1 MTFRTKTKKQ
11 KHTMKKILFAAVI
24 LAAGFLA
31 SCNNKGPV
39 DPYEG
44 KTNPST
50 ICQANLIAHFPFDGA
65 ATELINNI
73 EPKTV
78 GTGVA
83 YEKGRRGQAF
93 KGAAKNELVYETSKI
108 PAIANLKD
116 FSFACWFK
124 HQAIPQSQAPVPYLF
139 GLTNETDFWGQLAFV
154 LDRGGLDNTDSL
166 AVKVAING
174 DMWAE
179 YGLQSVFPANRWI
192 HVVASFKYVDEK
204 LQTID
209 MYVNGAPV
217 DELHRDFIER
227 PVTDFSKSTMILF
240 GQWRQKALEGA
251 TDEWMGDM
259 DGDLDEVR
267 LYNIALTAEEAKALY
282 DAEITVID

>member
-1 MTFRTKTKKQ
+1 
-11 KHTMKKILFAAVI
+11 MKKILFAAVI
-24 LAAGFLA
+24 LAAGILT
-31 SCNNKGPV
+31 SCKKDSTPV

-50 ICQANLIAHFPFDGA
+50 ICANNLIAHFPFDGA

-73 EPKTV
+73 EPTRV
-78 GTGVA
+78 GEGVA
-83 YEKGRRGQAF
+83 YEKGRRGQAY
-93 KGAAKNELVYETSKI
+93 KGAAKNELVYDATKI
-108 PAIANLKD
+108 AAIAGLKD
-116 FSFACWFK
+116 FSFAFWFK
-124 HQAIPQSQAPVPYLF
+124 HQAVPQSSAPTPYFF
-139 GLTNETDFWGQLAFV
+139 GLTNTSDFWGQLAVV
-154 LDRGGLDNTDSL
+154 LDRGGEDSTDSL

-179 YGLQSVFPANRWI
+179 YGLQSVFVANRWI
-192 HVVASFKYVDEK
+192 HVVGSFKQVDDT

-209 MYVNGAPV
+209 MYVNGVPV
-217 DELHRDFIER
+217 EELHRDFIAR
-227 PVTDFSKSTMILF
+227 PETDFSRSTMILF

-267 LYNIALTAEEAKALY
+267 LYNTALSAEEAKALY
-282 DAEITVID
+282 DAEVSVID

>member
-1 MTFRTKTKKQ
+1 
-11 KHTMKKILFAAVI
+11 MKKILFAAVI
-24 LAAGFLA
+24 LAAGLFA
-31 SCNNKGPV
+31 SCNNNKGPV

-50 ICQANLIAHFPFDGA
+50 ICEANLIAHFPFDGA

-73 EPKTV
+73 EPTRV
-78 GTGVA
+78 GEGVA
-83 YEKGRRGQAF
+83 YEKGRRGQAY
-93 KGAAKNELVYETSKI
+93 KGAAKNELVYDASKI
-108 PAIANLKD
+108 PAIAELKD
-116 FSFACWFK
+116 FSFAFWFK
-124 HQAIPQSQAPVPYLF
+124 HQAVPQSSAPTPYFF
-139 GLTNETDFWGQLAFV
+139 GLTNTEAFWGQLAFV

-179 YGLQSVFPANRWI
+179 YGLQPVFVANRWI
-192 HVVASFKYVDEK
+192 HVVGSFKIVDDT

-217 DELHRDFIER
+217 EELHRNFIAR
-227 PVTDFSKSTMILF
+227 PETDFSESTMILF

-267 LYNIALTAEEAKALY
+267 LYNIALTAEEAKQLY
-282 DAEITVID
+282 DAEVSVID

>member
-1 MTFRTKTKKQ
+1 
-11 KHTMKKILFAAVI
+11 
-24 LAAGFLA
+24 LAAGILT
-31 SCNNKGPV
+31 SCNKKEV

-50 ICQANLIAHFPFDGA
+50 ICAENLIAHFPFDGA
-65 ATELINNI
+65 ATELVNNI

-78 GTGVA
+78 GEGVA
-83 YEKGRRGQAF
+83 YEKGRRGQAY
-93 KGAAKNELVYETSKI
+93 KGAAKNELVYDAA
-108 PAIANLKD
+108 AIKGIAELKD

-124 HQAIPQSQAPVPYLF
+124 HQAVPQSQAPTPYFF
-139 GLTNETDFWGQLAFV
+139 GLTNSEDFWGQLAFV
-154 LDRGGLDNTDSL
+154 LDRGGMDNTDSL

-174 DMWAE
+174 DMWAVP
-179 YGLQSVFPANRWI
+179 GLHPAFVANRWI
-192 HVVASFKYVDEK
+192 HVVASFKVESET
-204 LQTID
+204 LQTLTL
-209 MYVNGAPV
+209 YVNGAPV
-217 DELHRDFIER
+217 EGLSWNFDER
-227 PVTDFSKSTMILF
+227 PVTDFARSTMVLF

-251 TDEWMGDM
+251 QDEWMGDI

>member
-1 MTFRTKTKKQ
+1 
-11 KHTMKKILFAAVI
+11 MKKILFAAII
-24 LAAGFLA
+24 LAAGILT
-31 SCNNKGPV
+31 SCNKKEV

-50 ICQANLIAHFPFDGA
+50 ICAENLIAHFPFDGA
-65 ATELINNI
+65 ATELVNNI

-78 GTGVA
+78 GEGVA
-83 YEKGRRGQAF
+83 YEKGRRGQAY
-93 KGAAKNELVYETSKI
+93 KGAAKNELVYDAA
-108 PAIANLKD
+108 AIKGIAELKD

-124 HQAIPQSQAPVPYLF
+124 HQAVPQSQAPTPYFF
-139 GLTNETDFWGQLAFV
+139 GLTNSEDFWGQLAFV
-154 LDRGGLDNTDSL
+154 LDRGGMDNTDSL

-174 DMWAE
+174 DMWAVP
-179 YGLQSVFPANRWI
+179 GLHPAFVANRWI
-192 HVVASFKYVDEK
+192 HVVASFKVESET
-204 LQTID
+204 LQTLTL
-209 MYVNGAPV
+209 YVNGAPV
-217 DELHRDFIER
+217 EGLSWNFDER
-227 PVTDFSKSTMILF
+227 PVTDFARSTMVLF

-251 TDEWMGDM
+251 QDEWMGDI

>member
-1 MTFRTKTKKQ
+1 MQ
-11 KHTMKKILFAAVI
+11 KILFAALI
-24 LAAGFLA
+24 LAAALFA
-31 SCNNKGPV
+31 SCKKDNGPV

-65 ATELINNI
+65 ATEMINNI
-73 EPKTV
+73 EPTRV
-78 GTGVA
+78 GEGVA
-83 YEKGRRGQAF
+83 YEKGRRGQAY
-93 KGAAKNELVYETSKI
+93 KGAAKNELVYDAAKI
-108 PAIANLKD
+108 PAIASLKD
-116 FSFACWFK
+116 FTFACWFK
-124 HQAIPQSQAPVPYLF
+124 HQAVPQSSAPVPYFF
-139 GLTNETDFWGQLAFV
+139 GLTNTEDFWGQLAFV
-154 LDRGGLDNTDSL
+154 LDRGGADNTDSL

-179 YGLQSVFPANRWI
+179 YGLQPVFPANRWI
-192 HVVASFKYVDEK
+192 HVVASFKQVDDT

-209 MYVNGAPV
+209 MYVNGVPV
-217 DELHRDFIER
+217 EELHRDFISR
-227 PVTDFSKSTMILF
+227 PATDFSRTTMVLF

-267 LYNIALTAEEAKALY
+267 LYNAALTAEEAKALY
-282 DAEITVID
+282 DAEISVID

>member
-1 MTFRTKTKKQ
+1 
-11 KHTMKKILFAAVI
+11 MKKILFAAVI

-31 SCNNKGPV
+31 SCNNNKGPV

-83 YEKGRRGQAF
+83 YEKGRRGQAY
-93 KGAAKNELVYETSKI
+93 KGAAKNELVYDAA
-108 PAIANLKD
+108 AIKGP
-116 FSFACWFK
+116 W
-124 HQAIPQSQAPVPYLF
+124 LF
-139 GLTNETDFWGQLAFV
+139 GFTKVEDDWGQLAV
-154 LDRGGLDNTDSL
+154 TLDRAGEDATDSL
-166 AVKVAING
+166 RIKVAVNG
-174 DMWAE
+174 NRWADSN
-179 YGLQSVFPANRWI
+179 LHPSLIANRWMHI
-192 HVVASFKYVDEK
+192 VGVVKNVDDT
-204 LQTID
+204 LQTMD

-217 DELHRDFIER
+217 ESLHWDFANVPDPI
-227 PVTDFSKSTMILF
+227 DFSQAEVLLF
-240 GQWRQKALEGA
+240 GQWGPRILNGA

>member
-1 MTFRTKTKKQ
+1 
-11 KHTMKKILFAAVI
+11 MKKILFAALI
-24 LAAGFLA
+24 LAAGLFA
-31 SCNNKGPV
+31 SCKRDNGPV

-65 ATELINNI
+65 ATEMINNI
-73 EPKTV
+73 EPTRV
-78 GTGVA
+78 GEGVA
-83 YEKGRRGQAF
+83 YEKGRRGQAY
-93 KGAAKNELVYETSKI
+93 KGAAKNELVYDAAKI
-108 PAIANLKD
+108 PAIASLKD

-124 HQAIPQSQAPVPYLF
+124 HQAVPQSQAPVPYFF
-139 GLTNETDFWGQLAFV
+139 GLTNTEDFWGQLAFV
-154 LDRGGLDNTDSL
+154 LDRGGADNTDSL

-192 HVVASFKYVDEK
+192 HVVASFKQVADT

-209 MYVNGAPV
+209 MYVNGVPV
-217 DELHRDFIER
+217 EELHRDFISR
-227 PVTDFSKSTMILF
+227 PATDFSRTTMVLF

-267 LYNIALTAEEAKALY
+267 LYNTALTAEEAKALY
-282 DAEITVID
+282 DAEISVID

>member
-1 MTFRTKTKKQ
+1 MQ
-11 KHTMKKILFAAVI
+11 KILFAALI
-24 LAAGFLA
+24 LAAALFA
-31 SCNNKGPV
+31 SCKKDNGPV

-65 ATELINNI
+65 ATEMINNI
-73 EPKTV
+73 EPTRV
-78 GTGVA
+78 GEGVA
-83 YEKGRRGQAF
+83 YEKGRRGQAY
-93 KGAAKNELVYETSKI
+93 KGAPKNELVYDAAKI
-108 PAIANLKD
+108 PAIATLKD

-124 HQAIPQSQAPVPYLF
+124 HQAVPQSSAPVPYFF
-139 GLTNETDFWGQLAFV
+139 GLTNTEDFWGQLAFV
-154 LDRGGLDNTDSL
+154 LDRGGADNTDSL

-192 HVVASFKYVDEK
+192 HVVASFKQVADT

-209 MYVNGAPV
+209 MYVNGVPV
-217 DELHRDFIER
+217 EELHRDFISR
-227 PVTDFSKSTMILF
+227 PATDFSRTTMVLF

-267 LYNIALTAEEAKALY
+267 LYNTALTAEEAKALY
-282 DAEITVID
+282 DAEISVID

>member
-1 MTFRTKTKKQ
+1 
-11 KHTMKKILFAAVI
+11 MKKILFAAIV

-31 SCNNKGPV
+31 SCNKNNTPV

-50 ICQANLIAHFPFDGA
+50 ICAENLIAHFPFDGA
-65 ATELINNI
+65 TTELINNI

-108 PAIANLKD
+108 AGINNLKD
-116 FSFACWFK
+116 FTFACWFK
-124 HQAIPQSQAPVPYLF
+124 HAAVPQSQAPTPYFF
-139 GLTNETDFWGQLAFV
+139 GLTNAEDFWGQLAFV
-154 LDRGGLDNTDSL
+154 LDRGGMDNTDSL

-174 DMWAE
+174 DMWAV

-192 HVVASFKYVDEK
+192 HVVASFKVVDEH

-217 DELHRDFIER
+217 EELHRDFEDR
-227 PVTDFSKSTMILF
+227 PQTDFTRSTMLLF

-267 LYNIALTAEEAKALY
+267 LYNAALTAEQAKALY

>member
-1 MTFRTKTKKQ
+1 MQ
-11 KHTMKKILFAAVI
+11 KILFAALI
-24 LAAGFLA
+24 LAAGLFA
-31 SCNNKGPV
+31 SCKKDNGPV

-65 ATELINNI
+65 ATEMINNI
-73 EPKTV
+73 EPTRV
-78 GTGVA
+78 GEGVA
-83 YEKGRRGQAF
+83 YEKGRRGQAY
-93 KGAAKNELVYETSKI
+93 KGAPKNELVYDAAKI
-108 PAIANLKD
+108 PAIAGLKD

-124 HQAIPQSQAPVPYLF
+124 HQAVPQSSAPVPYFF
-139 GLTNETDFWGQLAFV
+139 GLTNTEDFWGQLAFV
-154 LDRGGLDNTDSL
+154 LDRGGADNTDSL

-192 HVVASFKYVDEK
+192 HVVASFKQVADT

-209 MYVNGAPV
+209 MYVNGVPV
-217 DELHRDFIER
+217 EELHRDFISR
-227 PVTDFSKSTMILF
+227 PATDFSRTTMVLF

-267 LYNIALTAEEAKALY
+267 LYNAALTAEEAKALY
-282 DAEITVID
+282 DAEISVID

>member
-1 MTFRTKTKKQ
+1 MQ
-11 KHTMKKILFAAVI
+11 KILFAALI
-24 LAAGFLA
+24 LAAGLFA
-31 SCNNKGPV
+31 SCKKDNGPV

-65 ATELINNI
+65 ATEMINNI
-73 EPKTV
+73 EPTRV
-78 GTGVA
+78 GEGVA
-83 YEKGRRGQAF
+83 YEKGRRGQAY
-93 KGAAKNELVYETSKI
+93 KGAPKNELVYDAAKI
-108 PAIANLKD
+108 PAIASLKD

-124 HQAIPQSQAPVPYLF
+124 HQAVPQSSAPVPYFF
-139 GLTNETDFWGQLAFV
+139 GLTNTEDFWGQLAFV
-154 LDRGGLDNTDSL
+154 LDRGGADNTDSL

-192 HVVASFKYVDEK
+192 HVVASFKQVDDT

-209 MYVNGAPV
+209 MYVNGVPV
-217 DELHRDFIER
+217 EELHRDFISR
-227 PVTDFSKSTMILF
+227 PATDFSRTTMVLF

-267 LYNIALTAEEAKALY
+267 LYNAALTAEEAKALY
-282 DAEITVID
+282 DAEISVID

>member
-1 MTFRTKTKKQ
+1 MQ
-11 KHTMKKILFAAVI
+11 KILFAALI
-24 LAAGFLA
+24 LAAALFA
-31 SCNNKGPV
+31 SCKKDNGPV

-50 ICQANLIAHFPFDGA
+50 ICQANLIAHFAFDGA
-65 ATELINNI
+65 ATEMINNI
-73 EPKTV
+73 EPTRV
-78 GTGVA
+78 GEGVA
-83 YEKGRRGQAF
+83 YEKGRRGQAY
-93 KGAAKNELVYETSKI
+93 KGAPKNELVYDAAKI
-108 PAIANLKD
+108 PAIATLKD

-124 HQAIPQSQAPVPYLF
+124 HQAVPQSSAPVPYFF
-139 GLTNETDFWGQLAFV
+139 GLTNTEDFWGQLAFV
-154 LDRGGLDNTDSL
+154 LDRGGADNTDSL

-192 HVVASFKYVDEK
+192 HVVASFKQVADT

-209 MYVNGAPV
+209 MYVNGVPV
-217 DELHRDFIER
+217 EELHRDFISR
-227 PVTDFSKSTMILF
+227 PATDFSRTTMVLF

-267 LYNIALTAEEAKALY
+267 LYNTALTAEEAKALY
-282 DAEITVID
+282 DAEISVID

>member
-1 MTFRTKTKKQ
+1 
-11 KHTMKKILFAAVI
+11 MKKILFAAVI

-31 SCNNKGPV
+31 SCNNNKGPV

-83 YEKGRRGQAF
+83 YEKGRRGQAY
-93 KGAAKNELVYETSKI
+93 KGAAKNELVYDAA
-108 PAIANLKD
+108 AIKGVKEMKD

-124 HQAIPQSQAPVPYLF
+124 HQAVPQSQVPVPWLF
-139 GLTNETDFWGQLAFV
+139 GFTKVEDFWGQLAV
-154 LDRGGLDNTDSL
+154 TLDRAGEDATDSL
-166 AVKVAING
+166 RIKVAVNG
-174 DMWAE
+174 NRWADSN
-179 YGLQSVFPANRWI
+179 LHPSLIANRWMHI
-192 HVVASFKYVDEK
+192 VGVVKNVDDT
-204 LQTID
+204 LQTMD

-217 DELHRDFIER
+217 ESLHWDFANVPDPI
-227 PVTDFSKSTMILF
+227 DFSQAEVLLF
-240 GQWRQKALEGA
+240 GQWGPRILNGA

>member
-1 MTFRTKTKKQ
+1 
-11 KHTMKKILFAAVI
+11 MKKILFAAII
-24 LAAGFLA
+24 LAAGILT
-31 SCNNKGPV
+31 SCNGQKKD

-50 ICQANLIAHFPFDGA
+50 ICAENLIAHFPFDGDA
-65 ATELINNI
+65 KELVNNI
-73 EPKTV
+73 EPTKV
-78 GTGVA
+78 GEGVG
-83 YEKGRRGQAF
+83 YEKGRRGQAY
-93 KGAAKNELVYETSKI
+93 KGAAKNELIYDAQ
-108 PAIANLKD
+108 AIKGMAELKD

-124 HQAIPQSQAPVPYLF
+124 HAAIPQSQAPVPWLF
-139 GLTNETDFWGQLAFV
+139 GLTDPENFWGQLAFV
-154 LDRGGLDNTDSL
+154 LDRGGADNTDSL

-179 YGLQSVFPANRWI
+179 YGLNAAFPANRWI
-192 HVVASFKYVDEK
+192 HVVASFKYIDET

-217 DELHRDFIER
+217 EELHRDFVER
-227 PVTDFSKSTMILF
+227 PVTDFSKSTMFLF
-240 GQWRQKALEGA
+240 GQWRQKAVDVPAA

-267 LYNIALTAEEAKALY
+267 LYNAALTAEQAKALY

>member
-1 MTFRTKTKKQ
+1 
-11 KHTMKKILFAAVI
+11 MKKILFVAVALAAVV
-24 LAAGFLA
+24 LT
-31 SCNNKGPV
+31 SCKEKEV

-50 ICQANLIAHFPFDGA
+50 ICAEHLIAHFPFDGVT
-65 ATELINNI
+65 TELINNV
-73 EPKTV
+73 EPTRK
-78 GTGVA
+78 GEGLA
-83 YEKGRRGQAF
+83 FEKGRRGQAY
-93 KGAAKNELVYETSKI
+93 KGAPKNELVYDAA
-108 PAIANLKD
+108 AIKGIAGLKD

-124 HQAIPQSQAPVPYLF
+124 HQAVPQSQAPVPYLF
-139 GLTNETDFWGQLAFV
+139 GLTNSEDFWGQLAFV
-154 LDRGGLDNTDSL
+154 LDRGGEDTTDSL

-179 YGLQSVFPANRWI
+179 YGLQPIFTANRWI
-192 HVVASFKYVDEK
+192 HVVASFKVVDEA

-209 MYVNGAPV
+209 VYVNGAPV
-217 DELHRDFIER
+217 EELHRDFVER
-227 PVTDFSKSTMILF
+227 PVTDFSRSSMVLF

-267 LYNIALTAEEAKALY
+267 LYNAALTAEEAKALY

>member
-1 MTFRTKTKKQ
+1 
-11 KHTMKKILFAAVI
+11 MKKILFAAVI
-24 LAAGFLA
+24 LAAGMMI
-31 SCNNKGPV
+31 SCNKNNSTEPV

-50 ICQANLIAHFPFDGA
+50 ICQANLIAYFPFDGA
-65 ATELINNI
+65 ATEQINSL
-73 EPKTV
+73 EPTTK

-83 YEKGRRGQAF
+83 YEKGRRGQAY
-93 KGAAKNELVYETSKI
+93 KGAAKNELVYDATKI
-108 PAIANLKD
+108 KAIADMKD

-124 HQAIPQSQAPVPYLF
+124 HQAVPQSQAPTPYFF
-139 GLTNETDFWGQLAFV
+139 GLTNTEAFWGQLAFV
-154 LDRGGLDNTDSL
+154 LDRGGEDATDSL

-174 DMWAE
+174 DMWAVA
-179 YGLQSVFPANRWI
+179 GLNPAFIAGRWT
-192 HVVASFKYVDEK
+192 HVVASFKVVDETK
-204 LQTID
+204 QTLD
-209 MYVNGAPV
+209 LYVNGAPV
-217 DELHRDFIER
+217 ESLHWDFDER
-227 PVTDFSKSTMILF
+227 PVTNFAESTMILF

-267 LYNIALTAEEAKALY
+267 LYNTALTAEEAKALY

>member
-1 MTFRTKTKKQ
+1 
-11 KHTMKKILFAAVI
+11 MKKILFAAVI
-24 LAAGFLA
+24 LAAGFFA
-31 SCNNKGPV
+31 SCNKDNGPV

-65 ATELINNI
+65 ATELINNV
-73 EPKTV
+73 EPTKV
-78 GTGVA
+78 GEGVA
-83 YEKGRRGQAF
+83 YEKGRRGQAY
-93 KGAAKNELVYETSKI
+93 KGAAKNELVYDAA
-108 PAIANLKD
+108 AIKGATEMKD

-124 HQAIPQSQAPVPYLF
+124 HVAVPQSQAPVPWLF
-139 GLTNETDFWGQLAFV
+139 GFTNATDFWGQLAFV
-154 LDRGGLDNTDSL
+154 LDRGGSDTTDSL

-174 DMWAE
+174 NKWAE
-179 YGLQSVFPANRWI
+179 YGLQPVFQANRWT
-192 HVVASFKYVDEK
+192 HVVASFKVVDDT

-217 DELHRDFIER
+217 EALHRDFVNAEM
-227 PVTDFSKSTMILF
+227 VDFSTSTMLLF
-240 GQWRQKALEGA
+240 GQWRQKAVDVPAA

-267 LYNIALTAEEAKALY
+267 LYNAALTAEEAKALY

>member
-1 MTFRTKTKKQ
+1 
-11 KHTMKKILFAAVI
+11 MKKILFAAII
-24 LAAGFLA
+24 LAAGIFTA
-31 SCNNKGPV
+31 CQPKEV

-93 KGAAKNELVYETSKI
+93 KGAAKNELVYDAS
-108 PAIANLKD
+108 AIKGIADLKD

-124 HQAIPQSQAPVPYLF
+124 HQAVPQSQAPTPYFF
-139 GLTNETDFWGQLAFV
+139 GLTNSEDFWGQLAFV
-154 LDRGGLDNTDSL
+154 LDRGGLDSTDSL

-174 DMWAE
+174 DMWAVP
-179 YGLQSVFPANRWI
+179 GLNPAFVAGRWT
-192 HVVASFKYVDEK
+192 HVVASFKVESDA
-204 LQTID
+204 LQTLTL
-209 MYVNGAPV
+209 YVNGAPV
-217 DELHRDFIER
+217 EGLSWNFDDR
-227 PVTDFSKSTMILF
+227 PVTDFAKSTMVLF
-240 GQWRQKALEGA
+240 GQWRQKALEGG

>member
-1 MTFRTKTKKQ
+1 
-11 KHTMKKILFAAVI
+11 MKKILFAALI
-24 LAAGFLA
+24 LAAGLFA
-31 SCNNKGPV
+31 SCKKDNGPV

-65 ATELINNI
+65 ATEMINNI
-73 EPKTV
+73 EPTRV
-78 GTGVA
+78 GEGVA
-83 YEKGRRGQAF
+83 YEKGRRGQAY
-93 KGAAKNELVYETSKI
+93 KGAPKNELVYDAAKI
-108 PAIANLKD
+108 PAIAGLKD

-124 HQAIPQSQAPVPYLF
+124 HQAVPQSSAPTPYFF
-139 GLTNETDFWGQLAFV
+139 GLTNTEDFWGQLAFV
-154 LDRGGLDNTDSL
+154 LDRGGADNTDSL

-179 YGLQSVFPANRWI
+179 YGLQPVFPANRWI
-192 HVVASFKYVDEK
+192 HVVASFRQVADT

-209 MYVNGAPV
+209 MYVNGVPV
-217 DELHRDFIER
+217 EELHRDFISR
-227 PVTDFSKSTMILF
+227 PATDFSRTTMVLF

-267 LYNIALTAEEAKALY
+267 LYNTALTAEEAKALY
-282 DAEITVID
+282 DAEISVID

>member
-1 MTFRTKTKKQ
+1 MQ
-11 KHTMKKILFAAVI
+11 KILFAALI
-24 LAAGFLA
+24 LAAALFA
-31 SCNNKGPV
+31 SCKKDNGPV

-65 ATELINNI
+65 ATEMINNI
-73 EPKTV
+73 EPTRV
-78 GTGVA
+78 GEGVA
-83 YEKGRRGQAF
+83 YEKGRRGQAY
-93 KGAAKNELVYETSKI
+93 KGAPKNELVYDAAKI
-108 PAIANLKD
+108 PAIATLKD

-124 HQAIPQSQAPVPYLF
+124 HQAVPQSSAPVPYFF
-139 GLTNETDFWGQLAFV
+139 GLTNTEDFWGQLAFV
-154 LDRGGLDNTDSL
+154 LDRGGADNTDSL

-192 HVVASFKYVDEK
+192 HVVASFKQVADT

-209 MYVNGAPV
+209 MYVNGVPV
-217 DELHRDFIER
+217 EELHRDFISR
-227 PVTDFSKSTMILF
+227 PATDFSRTTMVLF

-267 LYNIALTAEEAKALY
+267 LYNAALTAEEAKALY
-282 DAEITVID
+282 DAEISVID

>member
-1 MTFRTKTKKQ
+1 
-11 KHTMKKILFAAVI
+11 MKKILFAAII
-24 LAAGFLA
+24 LAAGMFTA
-31 SCNNKGPV
+31 CQPKEK

-65 ATELINNI
+65 ATELINNV

-93 KGAAKNELVYETSKI
+93 KGAAKNELVYDAA
-108 PAIANLKD
+108 AIKGIADLKD

-124 HQAIPQSQAPVPYLF
+124 HQAVPQSQAPTPYFF
-139 GLTNETDFWGQLAFV
+139 GLTNSEDFWGQLAFV
-154 LDRGGLDNTDSL
+154 LDRGGMDNTDSL

-174 DMWAE
+174 DMWAVP
-179 YGLQSVFPANRWI
+179 GLHPAFVANRWI
-192 HVVASFKYVDEK
+192 HVVASFKVESET
-204 LQTID
+204 LQTLTL
-209 MYVNGAPV
+209 YVNGAPV
-217 DELHRDFIER
+217 EGLSWEFVER
-227 PVTDFSKSTMILF
+227 PVTDFARSTMVLF

-251 TDEWMGDM
+251 QDEWMGDI

>member
-1 MTFRTKTKKQ
+1 
-11 KHTMKKILFAAVI
+11 MKKILFAAVV
-24 LAAGFLA
+24 LAAGFFA
-31 SCNNKGPV
+31 SCNNNKEV

-50 ICQANLIAHFPFDGA
+50 ICQANLIAHFPFDGT

-73 EPKTV
+73 EPTKV
-78 GTGVA
+78 GEGVG
-83 YEKGRRGQAF
+83 YEKGRRGQAY
-93 KGAAKNELVYETSKI
+93 KGAAKNELVYDATKI
-108 PAIANLKD
+108 PAIAGLKD

-124 HQAIPQSQAPVPYLF
+124 HQAVPQSSTPTPYFF
-139 GLTNETDFWGQLAFV
+139 GLTNKEDFWGQLAFV
-154 LDRGGLDNTDSL
+154 LDRGGEDNTDSL

-179 YGLQSVFPANRWI
+179 YGLQPVFPVNRWI
-192 HVVASFKYVDEK
+192 HVVASFKQVDDT

-217 DELHRDFIER
+217 EALHRDFISR
-227 PVTDFSKSTMILF
+227 PATDFSRTTMVLF

-267 LYNIALTAEEAKALY
+267 LYNAALTAEEAKALY
-282 DAEITVID
+282 DAEISVID

>member
-1 MTFRTKTKKQ
+1 
-11 KHTMKKILFAAVI
+11 MKKILFAAVI
-24 LAAGFLA
+24 LAAGFFA
-31 SCNNKGPV
+31 SCNNNKGPV

-50 ICQANLIAHFPFDGA
+50 ICEANLIAHFPFDGT

-73 EPKTV
+73 EPTKV
-78 GTGVA
+78 GEGVA
-83 YEKGRRGQAF
+83 YEKGRRGQAY
-93 KGAAKNELVYETSKI
+93 KGAAKNELVYDASKI
-108 PAIANLKD
+108 PAIAGLKD

-124 HQAIPQSQAPVPYLF
+124 HQAIPQSQVPVPYFF
-139 GLTNETDFWGQLAFV
+139 GLTDTENFWGQLAFV
-154 LDRGGLDNTDSL
+154 LDRGGADNTDSL

-179 YGLQSVFPANRWI
+179 YGLQSVFTANRWI
-192 HVVASFKYVDEK
+192 HVVASFKQVDDT

-209 MYVNGAPV
+209 MYVNGVPV
-217 DELHRDFIER
+217 EALHRDFIER
-227 PVTDFSKSTMILF
+227 PATDFSRSTMVLF

-267 LYNIALTAEEAKALY
+267 LYNTALTADEAKALY
-282 DAEITVID
+282 DAEVSVIDE

>member
-1 MTFRTKTKKQ
+1 MQ
-11 KHTMKKILFAAVI
+11 KILFAALI
-24 LAAGFLA
+24 LAAGLFA
-31 SCNNKGPV
+31 SCKKDNGPV

-65 ATELINNI
+65 ATEMINNI
-73 EPKTV
+73 EPTRV
-78 GTGVA
+78 GEGVA
-83 YEKGRRGQAF
+83 YEKGRRGQAY
-93 KGAAKNELVYETSKI
+93 KGAPKNELVYDAAKI
-108 PAIANLKD
+108 PAIAGLKD

-124 HQAIPQSQAPVPYLF
+124 HQAVPQSSAPTPYFF
-139 GLTNETDFWGQLAFV
+139 GLTNSEDFWGQLAFV
-154 LDRGGLDNTDSL
+154 LDRGGADNTDSL

-192 HVVASFKYVDEK
+192 HVVASFKQVDDT

-209 MYVNGAPV
+209 MYVNGVPV
-217 DELHRDFIER
+217 EELHRDFISR
-227 PVTDFSKSTMILF
+227 PATNFSRTTMVLF

-267 LYNIALTAEEAKALY
+267 LYNTALTAEEAKALY
-282 DAEITVID
+282 DAEISVID